1 MRIISIANHKGG
13 VGKTATTHA
22 LGAGLAE
29 LGQRVLIIDLDPQAS
44 LSGACGFSGSDPSLA
59 DVMGGTEKGTAKL
72 SEIIKPVSDNLSLA
86 PSDLNLAGTERGL
99 YQRLGRENVLKRALE
114 TMSASFD
121 VCLIDCPPSLSLLTV
136 NALNAADGVIIPT
149 QPAAADLRGLR
160 MFFSTL
166 DDMSELNPALEVI
179 GILPTFYD
187 GRLNHHN
194 AAIETMSGAGL
205 PMLSSRI
212 GRSVKVQEAAGHAE
226 SITDYDPQN
235 KRAKEY
241 QVLAEE
247 INQQWLNKT
256 KQTH

>member
-1 MRIISIANHKGG
+1 MQIIVIANHKGG

-22 LGAGLAE
+22 LGAGLADSG
-29 LGQRVLIIDLDPQAS
+29 LKVLMIDLDPQAS

-59 DVMGGTEKGTAKL
+59 DVMGGSEKGAVKIPV
-72 SEIIKPVSDNLSLA
+72 IIKQLSDNLSLA
-86 PSDLNLAGTERGL
+86 PSDLSLAGTERGL

-114 TMSASFD
+114 TVSASFD

-136 NALNAADGVIIPT
+136 NALNAADGVLIPT

-166 DDMSELNPALEVI
+166 DDMSELNPNLEIV

-187 GRLNHHN
+187 SRLNHHN
-194 AAIETMSGAGL
+194 AAIETMTGAGL
-205 PMLSSRI
+205 PVLSSRI

-226 SITDYDPQN
+226 SITEYDPQN
-235 KRAKEY
+235 KRSIEY
-241 QVLAEE
+241 NQLTEE
-247 INQQWLNKT
+247 IIKWLRKKT
-256 KQTH
+256 KRTH

>member
-1 MRIISIANHKGG
+1 MQIISIANHKGG

-29 LGQRVLIIDLDPQAS
+29 LGQNVLIIDLDPQAS

-59 DVMGGTEKGTAKL
+59 DVMGGDKKGTVKL
-72 SEIIKPVSDNLSLA
+72 EGIVKRVSENLSLA
-86 PSDLNLAGTERGL
+86 PSDLSLAGTDRGL

-114 TMSASFD
+114 TVSASFD

-136 NALNAADGVIIPT
+136 NALNAAHGVLIPT
-149 QPAAADLRGLR
+149 QPAAADMRGLK
-160 MFFSTL
+160 MFFNTL
-166 DDMSELNPALEVI
+166 DDMSELNPDLEII
-179 GILPTFYD
+179 GVLPTFYD

-226 SITDYDPQN
+226 SITEYDPKN
-235 KRAKEY
+235 KRATEYKALAKE
-241 QVLAEE
+241 
-247 INQQWLNKT
+247 IDQWLKKT
-256 KQTH
+256 K